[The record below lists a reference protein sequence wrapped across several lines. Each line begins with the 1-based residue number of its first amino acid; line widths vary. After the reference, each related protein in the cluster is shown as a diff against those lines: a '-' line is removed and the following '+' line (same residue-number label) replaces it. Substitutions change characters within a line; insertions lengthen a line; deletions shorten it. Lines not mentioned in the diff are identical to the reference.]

1 MSSPTPDNLP
11 THLQRGDHYVFW
23 DPENPSGYG
32 NRTGVY
38 KTGVEWAF
46 VRRHLPPTPARV
58 LDIAGGS
65 GRFALRLMREGYA
78 LTVNDVHEPSLR
90 LLEKRAGEHRPALVH
105 GGFLDTAIAGPFDA
119 AMAMECLDRMPF
131 PDVIRRVHGL
141 LRPGGVFVFTVLNRS
156 SWRFGVRRMAGREA
170 KNEHVST
177 LNGYRAAWQE
187 AGFEEQGMRG
197 LMWTLLKVTSNSPL
211 VPVFVGIENV
221 LRLHSIAGQSPWL
234 LVALRRTA

>member
-1 MSSPTPDNLP
+1 M
-11 THLQRGDHYVFW
+11 FW

-32 NRTGVY
+32 NRT
-38 KTGVEWAF
+38 
-46 VRRHLPPTPARV
+46 
-58 LDIAGGS
+58 
-65 GRFALRLMREGYA
+65 
-78 LTVNDVHEPSLR
+78 
-90 LLEKRAGEHRPALVH
+90 
-105 GGFLDTAIAGPFDA
+105 
-119 AMAMECLDRMPF
+119 
-131 PDVIRRVHGL
+131 
-141 LRPGGVFVFTVLNRS
+141 GGVFVFTVLNRS

-187 AGFEEQGMRG
+187 AGFEEQGLRG